1 MAEQKV
7 ESRKYLV
14 DEICHEEPS
23 IRLST
28 DFSSETLRPE
38 DWADLFKV
46 LKEKTVNQESC
57 IQQNFPSKVR
67 ERLRYSQRKAEGVGY
82 HQLVL
87 QEMLKGVLQGEK
99 TCNHLN

>member
-67 ERLRYSQRKAEGVGY
+67 EKLRHPQIKAREFVTTICPARSV
-82 HQLVL
+82 HVSPL
-87 QEMLKGVLQGEK
+87 QDEMKG
-99 TCNHLN
+99 N